1 MSGYHASLFRDARR
15 APSPAAAASLR
26 GLRAEIARIERAG
39 PHGAA
44 PEASGIA
51 LGLSAV
57 DAAFPQGVLAR
68 AALHEIA
75 GGAAYGFALRL
86 LARLPGPVLWVH
98 PVRRAEAL
106 YGPGLAGLG
115 GGLAGRLV
123 IARAR
128 NAEEGLW
135 AAEEGLRSGALYAV
149 ALEPDKTV
157 GLTASRRLQL
167 AAERGGALCL
177 VLPGEGAADARL
189 APNAAASRWRVDP
202 APADVSGPV
211 TVRRWDV
218 DLLRRRGG
226 GTGAWRVE
234 AGA

>member
-15 APSPAAAASLR
+15 APPPVSAAALR
-26 GLRAEIARIERAG
+26 GLRAEIARIERSG
-39 PHGAA
+39 PYGAA

-51 LGLSAV
+51 LDLPAV
-57 DAAFPQGVLAR
+57 DAAFPPGVLAR
-68 AALHEIA
+68 AALHEIS
-75 GGAAYGFALRL
+75 GGAAHGFALRL
-86 LARLPGPVLWVH
+86 LARRPGPVLWVH

-106 YGPGLAGLG
+106 YGPGVEGLG
-115 GGLAGRLV
+115 GGLAERLM

-128 NAEEGLW
+128 SAEEGLW
-135 AAEEGLRSGALYAV
+135 AAEEGLRSGALSAV
-149 ALEPDKTV
+149 ALEPDKAV

-177 VLPGEGAADARL
+177 ILPGEGAAEARL
-189 APNAAASRWRVDP
+189 SHSAAASRWRVDP
-202 APADVSGPV
+202 APADVSGPA

-218 DLLRRRGG
+218 RLLRRRGG
-226 GTGAWRVE
+226 GAGAWRVE